1 MNFLNLKLD
10 KVNIRKKLKEKA
22 QLETG
27 ALNDILFI
35 LLLFFLIVS
44 TLANPNVVKVNNPK
58 GKADTKTKQNIVVS
72 IDKENKIYLNQQEIE
87 VSQLDTIISSEVVK
101 VKQFQDTPT
110 VVINADTISFTGS
123 FFKIMASA
131 KRVGAKVVANVK
143 N

>member
-1 MNFLNLKLD
+1 M
-10 KVNIRKKLKEKA
+10 NIRKKLKEKA

-72 IDKENKIYLNQQEIE
+72 IDRENKIYLNQQEIE
-87 VSQLDTIISSEVVK
+87 VSQLDTIISNEVTK

-110 VVINADTISFTGS
+110 VVINADTISYTGG

>member
-1 MNFLNLKLD
+1 M
-10 KVNIRKKLKEKA
+10 NIRKKLREKS
-22 QLETG
+22 EIHTG
-27 ALNDILFI
+27 PLNDILFI

-72 IDKENKIYLNQQEIE
+72 IDKENKIYLNQNEIE
-87 VSQLDTIISSEVVK
+87 ASQLDTIISAEVAK
-101 VKQFQDTPT
+101 IKQVLDTPT
-110 VVINADTISFTGS
+110 IVINADTISYTGS
-123 FFKIMASA
+123 FFKIMSSA

>member
-1 MNFLNLKLD
+1 M
-10 KVNIRKKLKEKA
+10 NIRKKLREKPE
-22 QLETG
+22 LHSS

-44 TLANPNVVKVNNPK
+44 TLANPNVIKVNNPK
-58 GKADTKTKQNIVVS
+58 GKSDTKTKQNIVVS
-72 IDKENKIYLNQQEIE
+72 IDKDNNIFLNQQQIPE
-87 VSQLDTIISSEVVK
+87 SLLDTIISTEVSK
-101 VKQFQDTPT
+101 IRQYLDTPS

-123 FFKIMASA
+123 FFKIMSSA

>member
-1 MNFLNLKLD
+1 M
-10 KVNIRKKLKEKA
+10 NIRKKLREKPE
-22 QLETG
+22 LHSS

-58 GKADTKTKQNIVVS
+58 GKSDTKTKQNIVVS
-72 IDKENKIYLNQQEIE
+72 IDKDNKIFLNQQQIPENL
-87 VSQLDTIISSEVVK
+87 LDTIISAEVSK
-101 VKQFQDTPT
+101 VRQYLDTPS